1 MWCLVALLLTTD
13 TSSHSYS
20 IAVSPAESVQVT
32 IAGSGRPV
40 VLIPS
45 LFGCASCYRD
55 VIGLLT
61 KAGFRTIVVEALGI
75 GIAGHPEHA
84 DYSLTA
90 QADRIA
96 FVLDQ
101 LGVTHAVLVAH
112 TVGASMAYR
121 LAYRRPDL
129 VGGVVSLDGGPA
141 EEAATPGFRRA
152 LRFIPWLKWFGGLR
166 LIRKKVREELVRDS
180 HDTSW
185 VTDAVVSGFTAGPE
199 RDLDG
204 SLKAYL
210 AMGRSRESVVLSAH
224 LAEIHCPVLLVIGA
238 AAHHGGIGA
247 DELSLLGARV
257 ARFSI
262 DSVPR
267 AGLYVYAERP
277 EAVLAAVRQVS
288 TAATLG
294 AATLGP

>member
-1 MWCLVALLLTTD
+1 MWCLAALLLVAD
-13 TSSHSYS
+13 TSSYS
-20 IAVSPAESVQVT
+20 FSVAVSPAESVQVT
-32 IAGSGRPV
+32 VAGSGRPV

-45 LFGCASCYRD
+45 LFGCASCYD
-55 VIGLLT
+55 QVIGLLN

-96 FVLDQ
+96 FVLDR
-101 LGVTHAVLVAH
+101 LGITQAVLVAH

-129 VGGVVSLDGGPA
+129 VGGIVSLDGGPA

-152 LRFIPWLKWFGGLR
+152 LRFIPWLKWFGGLH

-180 HDTSW
+180 HDTTW
-185 VTDAVVSGFTAGPE
+185 VTDAVVAGFTAGPE
-199 RDLDG
+199 RDLNG
-204 SLKAYL
+204 ALKAYV
-210 AMGRSRESVVLSAH
+210 AMGGSHESAVLSAH
-224 LAEIHCPVLLVIGA
+224 LREIHCPVLLVIGA
-238 AAHHGGIGA
+238 SAHHGGIGP
-247 DELSLLGARV
+247 EEMGLLGSRV

-262 DSVPR
+262 DSVPD
-267 AGLYVYAERP
+267 AGLYVYAEQPR
-277 EAVLAAVRQVS
+277 AVLAAVRQVS
-288 TAATLG
+288 AAATLG
-294 AATLGP
+294 AATVRQ